1 LPETGSNDNMTAI
14 LQPPSAFMPASP
26 NTPITTLL
34 ARIPLFSGL
43 APEELV
49 RIAQGTREI
58 VAAKGKT
65 LFHRGDQPTGF
76 HLVTQGQVKLAV
88 SSSQGS
94 EKVVEILSQGQLFG
108 VAMMFLGKPY
118 ITHAQTLK
126 DSRLLFISKSA
137 VYDELERNPRLAHA
151 IIKALS
157 MRLFDLISDVEAY
170 SLHTGRQRVI
180 DYLLDAA
187 DTPTLP
193 LVIDLPTS
201 KGIVASRLNLTQEH
215 FSRILRELVDAELIV
230 VEGRKIIVPD
240 IPALRNHKH

>member
-1 LPETGSNDNMTAI
+1 
-14 LQPPSAFMPASP
+14 MPASP

-157 MRLFDLISDVEAY
+157 MRLFNLISDVEAY

-180 DYLLDAA
+180 NYLLDVVGRGS
-187 DTPTLP
+187 TSTLTA
-193 LVIDLPTS
+193 DLPTS
-201 KGIVASRLNLTQEH
+201 KGVVASRLNLTQEH
-215 FSRILRELVDAELIV
+215 FSRILRELVDARLIV

-240 IPALRNHKH
+240 LDALLNHEQ